1 MPESRAVFM
10 TQGSSRSE
18 FRPVA
23 PDRRAVRLRGRCAD
37 AGALLVPRVHG
48 KPHS

>member
-23 PDRRAVRLRGRCAD
+23 PDRRAARLRVRRWA
-37 AGALLVPRVHG
+37 AGALLVPRVHD